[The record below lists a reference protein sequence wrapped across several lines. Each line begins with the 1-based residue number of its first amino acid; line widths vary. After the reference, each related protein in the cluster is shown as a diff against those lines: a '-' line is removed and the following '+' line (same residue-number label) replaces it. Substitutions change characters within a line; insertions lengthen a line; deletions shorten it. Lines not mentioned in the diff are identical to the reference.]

1 MAATIGLIGVP
12 SALGGVPRGSEH
24 GPSALRSAGIV
35 DRLQGAGLEV
45 VDFGDIPASLS
56 RRWEPD
62 RLPSIE
68 AVARWVAKYA
78 WRAIEEGMVPLV
90 MGGDHSL
97 AIGSIAASAQSVF
110 GLGVIWLDAH
120 PDFNTPETSPT
131 GNLHGMALAIAA
143 GWGPAPLVRL
153 NGTAPMVHPERI
165 VIIGAR
171 SVDAGETSNLRRA
184 GVRVYDSEY
193 IERFGVQSTVEE
205 AVAYLAKRNVRA
217 VHLSV
222 DIDVLDPSNWPGVST
237 PAQGGMTAQDLR
249 VAARTIAE
257 LAPIAAMDLVE
268 LTPGEDAAGATV
280 TAALD
285 VAESALA
292 PRVRARAGAVDRGD
306 VDSSRTLPG

>member
-1 MAATIGLIGVP
+1 
-12 SALGGVPRGSEH
+12 
-24 GPSALRSAGIV
+24 
-35 DRLQGAGLEV
+35 
-45 VDFGDIPASLS
+45 
-56 RRWEPD
+56 
-62 RLPSIE
+62 
-68 AVARWVAKYA
+68 
-78 WRAIEEGMVPLV
+78 
-90 MGGDHSL
+90 
-97 AIGSIAASAQSVF
+97 
-110 GLGVIWLDAH
+110 
-120 PDFNTPETSPT
+120 
-131 GNLHGMALAIAA
+131 MALAIAA

-193 IERFGVQSTVEE
+193 IERYGVQSTVEE
-205 AVAYLAKRNVRA
+205 AVAYLAKRSVRA

-237 PAQGGMTAQDLR
+237 PAQGGMTAQDLS